1 MSFELAPGTIL
12 NEKYVIK
19 KVLASGDQG
28 SIYLAKDQK
37 ITEKNWVI
45 KELIPP
51 PGISE
56 EDLAFR
62 NEKLHETT
70 DNLMHFDNPHL
81 TKILE
86 YFSEHKREYIVMEYS
101 EGLSI
106 RALSEM
112 MASSSTFPENQVIE
126 WMLQACDALY
136 YLHDRPQPFI
146 FDVLSP
152 DHILL
157 DQQGNIKLINY
168 GLDRFYELGQDTAAF
183 AQSKEDL
190 ASEMRSLGETI
201 YYIMNK
207 KKPDIEAPA
216 IYPNMSEELQKIMRR
231 LFALDPT
238 KSYNSFLD
246 LKKELDEI
254 IHPSAKPAATEKKG
268 PSKPLIA
275 WAFGP
280 FLEKIFLAVFANKI
294 VSIAAEVLVVLLA
307 IGLILFSFLRPAH
320 NYSKS
325 GPAAYIIC
333 NGNEL
338 WTIDL
343 TRRKVI
349 NKKTFEG
356 KLGGLTSN
364 LKDNKLF
371 VSNFDK
377 NRIMVLD
384 STNNDPDPENPGFP
398 VLNNP
403 GKLFFSHNGKDLFVI
418 HEPTN
423 NIFRKILESPP
434 SEPGSTPSSPP
445 APPER
450 NVFIYP
456 VGNEPKDLAV
466 SRDNKEIFVPSYKTN
481 NLYVINLESNITS
494 AVLPVEGGPFGTLV
508 SPNREDLF
516 ITLKDLSSLM
526 VVKINSINPET
537 GTLTSDIYND
547 TGGKGPVA
555 LLISYDGTT
564 LYIANYDSGTIG
576 VFNLTTNKLT
586 DTITVGQGPV
596 AMAFTPKSYSENYMW
611 VINELSG
618 TISVVDLLSNRVSE
632 TIPVGKNP
640 QALFVVP

>member
-12 NEKYVIK
+12 NDKYLIK
-19 KVLASGDQG
+19 KALASGDQG

-51 PGISE
+51 PDISE

-62 NEKLHETT
+62 NDKLHETL
-70 DNLMHFDNPHL
+70 DNLIHFDNPHL

-112 MASSSTFPENQVIE
+112 MASSATFPENQVIE
-126 WMLQACDALY
+126 WMMQVCDALY
-136 YLHDRPQPFI
+136 YLHNRPQPFI

-168 GLDRFYELGQDTAAF
+168 GLDRFYEKGQDIAAF

-207 KKPDIEAPA
+207 KKPDTGAPA
-216 IYPNMSEELQKIMRR
+216 VYPNMSEELQKIMRR

-238 KSYNSFLD
+238 KSYNSFID
-246 LKKELDEI
+246 LKKEFDEI
-254 IHPSAKPAATEKKG
+254 LHPSAKPAVPEKRG

-280 FLEKIFLAVFANKI
+280 FAEKIFLAVFANKI
-294 VSIAAEVLVVLLA
+294 VYVAAEVGVVLLA
-307 IGLILFSFLRPAH
+307 LGLIFFSFFHSAH
-320 NYSKS
+320 TYNKS
-325 GPAAYIIC
+325 SSAAYIIC

-343 TRRKVI
+343 ASRKVI
-349 NKKTFEG
+349 DKKTFEG

-364 LKDNKLF
+364 LRDNKLY

-377 NRIMVLD
+377 DRIVVLD
-384 STNNDPDPENPGFP
+384 ITNNELDPNTPGFP
-398 VLNNP
+398 VLKNP
-403 GKLFFSHNGKDLFVI
+403 DKLFFSYNGRDFFVI
-418 HEPTN
+418 HETTN

-434 SEPGSTPSSPP
+434 SEPGSP
-445 APPER
+445 APAGQQR

-456 VGNEPKDLAV
+456 VGNEPKDIAV

-481 NLYVINLESNITS
+481 NLYVIDLVSNITR

-508 SPNREDLF
+508 SSNGEDLF
-516 ITLKDLSSLM
+516 ITLKDLGSLM
-526 VVKINSINPET
+526 VVKINSIDPES
-537 GTLTSDIYND
+537 GQLTSDIYND

-555 LLISYDGTT
+555 LLLSPDGNT

-576 VFNLTTNKLT
+576 VFNLITKKITE
-586 DTITVGQGPV
+586 TITVGQGPV

-611 VINELSG
+611 VINYLSG
-618 TISVVDLLSNRVSE
+618 TICVVDLLLNHVSE

-640 QALFVVP
+640 NALFMVP